1 MGPFI
6 IKLLKSL
13 QFEQHVRTQGP
24 ESHYKKSG
32 TPTMG
37 GLLILSSLVISTLL
51 WADLSNRYI
60 WVVLF
65 VTVSFAMIGFI
76 DDYIKIKKKSSD
88 GLSSKQKIILQIT
101 CSFISVAY
109 LFYSAEAAPETSFI
123 VPFFKDLL
131 IPMSPLVFILI
142 GMFVLVGSSNAVN
155 LTDGLDGL
163 AILPS
168 VLIAGALG
176 LIAYSM
182 GNQIIADYLYLPHL
196 KLSGELI
203 VFCGALIG
211 SGIGFLWYNTY
222 PAQIFMGDIGS
233 LTLGAILG
241 ILAII
246 LRHELVFAIMAGV
259 FVIET
264 LSVAIQVISFKTRG
278 KRVFLMAP
286 IHHHYE
292 LKGWP
297 EPKIIVRFW
306 IITLVLILIA
316 LATLKAKIKLLMK
329 SLIYG
334 YGITGKSFER
344 YLKKKNI
351 DYDIY
356 DKNINSNISKLDC
369 YKTIYCSPGVG

>member
-1 MGPFI
+1 MFEYLGSVLVSVDPGFDVLRYLTVRTIGGTITALVISILMGPMI
-6 IKLLKSL
+6 INFLKSM
-13 QFEQHVRTQGP
+13 QFEQYVREDGP
-24 ESHYKKSG
+24 QSHLAKSG

-51 WADLSNRYI
+51 WADLGNRYI
-60 WVVLF
+60 WVVLG
-65 VTVSFAMIGFI
+65 VTISFSLIGFF
-76 DDYIKIKKKSSD
+76 DDFLKIKNKSSD
-88 GLSSKQKIILQIT
+88 GLSSKQKILFQ
-101 CSFISVAY
+101 SFIAFISMLY
-109 LFYSAEAAPETSFI
+109 LYYSHEILPEISFI
-123 VPFFKDLL
+123 VPFFKDLI
-131 IPMSPLVFILI
+131 IPMSPLIFIFT
-142 GMFVLVGSSNAVN
+142 GMFVLIGSSNAVN

-168 VLIAGALG
+168 VLIGGALG
-176 LIAYSM
+176 LIAYAM
-182 GNQIIADYLYLPHL
+182 GNELIADYLYLPHL
-196 KLSGELI
+196 PLSGELI

-222 PAQIFMGDIGS
+222 PAQLFMGDIGS

-241 ILAII
+241 IIAII

-264 LSVAIQVISFKTRG
+264 LSVAIQVISYKTRG

-292 LKGWP
+292 LKGMA

-316 LATLKAKIKLLMK
+316 LATLKL
-329 SLIYG
+329 
-334 YGITGKSFER
+334 R
-344 YLKKKNI
+344 
-351 DYDIY
+351 
-356 DKNINSNISKLDC
+356 
-369 YKTIYCSPGVG
+369 

>member
-1 MGPFI
+1 MFEYLGTVLVDIDPGFDVLRYLTVRTLGGTVTGLLISILLGPAI
-6 IKLLKSL
+6 IKSLKSI
-13 QFEQHVRTQGP
+13 QFQQHVRVDGP

-65 VTVSFAMIGFI
+65 VTVFFALIGFL
-76 DDYIKIKKKSSD
+76 DDFLKIKNRSSD
-88 GLSSKQKIILQIT
+88 GLSSKQKLLLQMLV
-101 CSFISVAY
+101 SFITMYY
-109 LFYSAEAAPETSFI
+109 LFYSAEVIAEKSFI
-123 VPFFKDLL
+123 VPFFKDLI
-131 IPMSPLVFILI
+131 IPMSAFVFIST

-222 PAQIFMGDIGS
+222 PAQIFMGDVGS

-264 LSVAIQVISFKTRG
+264 LSVAIQVISYKTRG

-306 IITLVLILIA
+306 IVTLVLILIA
-316 LATLKAKIKLLMK
+316 LATLKL
-329 SLIYG
+329 
-334 YGITGKSFER
+334 R
-344 YLKKKNI
+344 
-351 DYDIY
+351 
-356 DKNINSNISKLDC
+356 
-369 YKTIYCSPGVG
+369 

>member
-1 MGPFI
+1 MFEYLGTVLVDIDPGFDVLRYLTVRTIGGTVTGLLISILLGPAI
-6 IKLLKSL
+6 IKSLKSI
-13 QFEQHVRTQGP
+13 QFQQHVRVDGP

-65 VTVSFAMIGFI
+65 VTVFFALIGFL
-76 DDYIKIKKKSSD
+76 DDFLKIKNRSSD
-88 GLSSKQKIILQIT
+88 GLSSKQKLLLQMLV
-101 CSFISVAY
+101 SFITMYY
-109 LFYSAEAAPETSFI
+109 LFYSAEVIAEKSFI
-123 VPFFKDLL
+123 VPFFKDLI
-131 IPMSPLVFILI
+131 IPMSAFVFIST

-222 PAQIFMGDIGS
+222 PAQIFMGDVGS
-233 LTLGAILG
+233 LTIGAILG
-241 ILAII
+241 ILAVI

-264 LSVAIQVISFKTRG
+264 LSVAIQVISYKTRG

-306 IITLVLILIA
+306 IVTLVLILIA
-316 LATLKAKIKLLMK
+316 LATLKL
-329 SLIYG
+329 
-334 YGITGKSFER
+334 R
-344 YLKKKNI
+344 
-351 DYDIY
+351 
-356 DKNINSNISKLDC
+356 
-369 YKTIYCSPGVG
+369 

>member
-1 MGPFI
+1 MFEYLGTVLVDYDPGFDVLRYLTVRTLGGAVTALMISILMGPLI
-6 IKLLKSL
+6 IKILKSM
-13 QFEQHVRTQGP
+13 QFEQHVRPQGP

-65 VTVSFAMIGFI
+65 VTVSFAMIGFA

-88 GLSSKQKIILQIT
+88 GLSSKQKIILQT
-101 CSFISVAY
+101 AFSFISVTY
-109 LFYSAEAAPETSFI
+109 LFYSAETAPETSFI

-131 IPMSPLVFILI
+131 IPMSPFLFIFT

-316 LATLKAKIKLLMK
+316 LATLKL
-329 SLIYG
+329 
-334 YGITGKSFER
+334 R
-344 YLKKKNI
+344 
-351 DYDIY
+351 
-356 DKNINSNISKLDC
+356 
-369 YKTIYCSPGVG
+369 

>member
-1 MGPFI
+1 MFEYLGTVLVDYDPGFDVLRYLTVRTLGGAVTALMISILMGPLI
-6 IKLLKSL
+6 IKILKSM
-13 QFEQHVRTQGP
+13 QFEQHVRPQGP

-65 VTVSFAMIGFI
+65 VTVSFAMIGFA

-88 GLSSKQKIILQIT
+88 GLSSKQKIILQT
-101 CSFISVAY
+101 AFSFISVTY
-109 LFYSAEAAPETSFI
+109 LFYSAETAPETSFI

-131 IPMSPLVFILI
+131 IPMSPFLFIFT

-306 IITLVLILIA
+306 IITLVLILID
-316 LATLKAKIKLLMK
+316 L
-329 SLIYG
+329 S
-334 YGITGKSFER
+334 S
-344 YLKKKNI
+344 
-351 DYDIY
+351 
-356 DKNINSNISKLDC
+356 
-369 YKTIYCSPGVG
+369 

>member
-1 MGPFI
+1 MFEYLGTALVSIDPGFDVLRYLTVRTIGGTITALLISIFLGPI
-6 IKLLKSL
+6 IISFLKSM
-13 QFEQHVRTQGP
+13 QFEQFVRDDGP
-24 ESHYKKSG
+24 KSHYKKTG

-37 GLLILSSLVISTLL
+37 GLIILSSLIISTLL
-51 WADLSNRYI
+51 WADLGNRYI

-65 VTVSFAMIGFI
+65 VTVGFSIIGFF
-76 DDYIKIKKKSSD
+76 DDYLKIKFKNSK
-88 GLSSKQKIILQIT
+88 GLSSIQKILFQ
-101 CSFISVAY
+101 SFVAFLAVTY
-109 LFYSAEAAPETSFI
+109 LYYSAEIISETSFI
-123 VPFFKDLL
+123 VPFFKDAIL
-131 IPMSPLVFILI
+131 PMSPFLFIFI

-168 VLIAGALG
+168 VLIGGALG
-176 LIAYSM
+176 LIAYAM
-182 GNQIIADYLYLPHL
+182 GNQLVSDYLYLPHL
-196 KLSGELI
+196 PLSGELI

-233 LTLGAILG
+233 LALGAILG

-259 FVIET
+259 FVVET
-264 LSVAIQVISFKTRG
+264 LSVAIQVISYKTRG

-316 LATLKAKIKLLMK
+316 LATLKL
-329 SLIYG
+329 
-334 YGITGKSFER
+334 R
-344 YLKKKNI
+344 
-351 DYDIY
+351 
-356 DKNINSNISKLDC
+356 
-369 YKTIYCSPGVG
+369 

>member
-1 MGPFI
+1 MFEYLGTVLVDIDPGFDVLRYLTVRTLGGTVTGLLISILLGPAI
-6 IKLLKSL
+6 IKSLKSI
-13 QFEQHVRTQGP
+13 QFQQHVRVDGP

-65 VTVSFAMIGFI
+65 VTVFFALIGFL
-76 DDYIKIKKKSSD
+76 DDFLKIKNRSSD
-88 GLSSKQKIILQIT
+88 GLSSKQKILLQMLV
-101 CSFISVAY
+101 SFITMYY
-109 LFYSAEAAPETSFI
+109 LFYSAEVIAEKSFI
-123 VPFFKDLL
+123 VPFFKDLI
-131 IPMSPLVFILI
+131 IPMSAFVFIST

-222 PAQIFMGDIGS
+222 PAQIFMGDVGS

-241 ILAII
+241 ILAVI

-264 LSVAIQVISFKTRG
+264 LSVAIQVISYKTRG

-297 EPKIIVRFW
+297 EPKIIVRF
-306 IITLVLILIA
+306 
-316 LATLKAKIKLLMK
+316 
-329 SLIYG
+329 
-334 YGITGKSFER
+334 
-344 YLKKKNI
+344 
-351 DYDIY
+351 
-356 DKNINSNISKLDC
+356 
-369 YKTIYCSPGVG
+369 

>member
-1 MGPFI
+1 MFEYLGTALVSIDPGFDVLRYLTVRTIGGTITALLISIFLGPI
-6 IKLLKSL
+6 IINFLKSM
-13 QFEQHVRTQGP
+13 QFEQYVRDDGP
-24 ESHYKKSG
+24 KSHLKKTG

-37 GLLILSSLVISTLL
+37 GLIILSSLIISTLL
-51 WADLSNRYI
+51 WADLGNRYI

-65 VTVSFAMIGFI
+65 VTVGFSIIGFF
-76 DDYIKIKKKSSD
+76 DDYLKIKFKNSK
-88 GLSSKQKIILQIT
+88 GLSSIHKILFQ
-101 CSFISVAY
+101 SFIAFLAVTY
-109 LFYSAEAAPETSFI
+109 LYYSAEIVPETSFI
-123 VPFFKDLL
+123 VPFFKDAIL
-131 IPMSPLVFILI
+131 PMSPFLFIFI

-168 VLIAGALG
+168 VLIGGALG
-176 LIAYSM
+176 LIAYAM
-182 GNQIIADYLYLPHL
+182 GNQLVSDYLYLPHL
-196 KLSGELI
+196 PLSGELI

-233 LTLGAILG
+233 LALGAILG
-241 ILAII
+241 IIAII

-259 FVIET
+259 FVVET
-264 LSVAIQVISFKTRG
+264 LSVAIQVISYKTRG

-286 IHHHYE
+286 IHHHFE

-316 LATLKAKIKLLMK
+316 LATLKL
-329 SLIYG
+329 
-334 YGITGKSFER
+334 R
-344 YLKKKNI
+344 
-351 DYDIY
+351 
-356 DKNINSNISKLDC
+356 
-369 YKTIYCSPGVG
+369 

>member
-1 MGPFI
+1 MFEYLGTVLVSIDPGFDVLRYLTVRTIGGTITALLISIFLGPI
-6 IKLLKSL
+6 IINFLKSM
-13 QFEQHVRTQGP
+13 QFEQFVRDDGP
-24 ESHYKKSG
+24 KSHYKKTG

-37 GLLILSSLVISTLL
+37 GLIILSSLIISTLL
-51 WADLSNRYI
+51 WADLGNRYI

-65 VTVSFAMIGFI
+65 VTLGFSIIGFF
-76 DDYIKIKKKSSD
+76 DDYLKIKFKNSK
-88 GLSSKQKIILQIT
+88 GLSSIQKILFQSLIAFLAVT
-101 CSFISVAY
+101 Y
-109 LFYSAEAAPETSFI
+109 LYYSAEIPPETSFI
-123 VPFFKDLL
+123 VPFFKDVIL
-131 IPMSPLVFILI
+131 PMSPFLFIFM

-168 VLIAGALG
+168 VLIGGALG
-176 LIAYSM
+176 LIAYAM
-182 GNQIIADYLYLPHL
+182 GNQLLSDYLYLPHL
-196 KLSGELI
+196 PLSGELI

-233 LTLGAILG
+233 LALGAILG
-241 ILAII
+241 IIAII

-264 LSVAIQVISFKTRG
+264 LSVAIQVISYKTRG

-286 IHHHYE
+286 IHHHFE

-316 LATLKAKIKLLMK
+316 LATLKL
-329 SLIYG
+329 
-334 YGITGKSFER
+334 R
-344 YLKKKNI
+344 
-351 DYDIY
+351 
-356 DKNINSNISKLDC
+356 
-369 YKTIYCSPGVG
+369 